1 MFIPG
6 SPKLKIVHGTLK
18 VFNKYLLNKR
28 LPNNLIYCTLESVKK
43 KKKVTKWEEC
53 YMRNQKMGSSRSPQC
68 LKVAMA

>member
-1 MFIPG
+1 MKPKRMSLMFIPG

-43 KKKVTKWEEC
+43 KKKSLNGKNVI
-53 YMRNQKMGSSRSPQC
+53 
-68 LKVAMA
+68 